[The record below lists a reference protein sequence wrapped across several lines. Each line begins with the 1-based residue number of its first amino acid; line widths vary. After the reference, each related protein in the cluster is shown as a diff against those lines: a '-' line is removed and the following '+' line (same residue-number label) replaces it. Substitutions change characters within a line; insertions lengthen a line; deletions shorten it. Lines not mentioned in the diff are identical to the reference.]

1 MPLEIKRRFTYS
13 RHATASANKGAEAE
27 PALNAL
33 NAIRSNNK
41 GHNQSQIKYSFLKT
55 DYFCWQNKK
64 VPFFARVRASAQ
76 LTFTDFN
83 DVLSGKSE

>member
-1 MPLEIKRRFTYS
+1 MPLEIKRRFTYF

-33 NAIRSNNK
+33 NAIRSNSK
-41 GHNQSQIKYSFLKT
+41 GHNHSQIKYSILKT

-64 VPFFARVRASAQ
+64 YHSLQESGHR
-76 LTFTDFN
+76 
-83 DVLSGKSE
+83 LS